1 MPTNAPHPSGVAA
14 SPRGRLATAILAAAG
29 TAALVAAG
37 CSDPADIRPGDIR
50 IYRIP
55 KAADTGLP
63 AIAAPRAA
71 AASSDVRYDVP
82 EGWSDRGAS
91 GMRLATLSI
100 GDPIASHE
108 VTVIPAAGT
117 LESNVARWAGQL
129 DPKAD
134 EAAREKAAAEAIAS
148 AERVDLDGTEA
159 TVVLL
164 VGPSEEGDDAEAILG
179 AMIPVEG
186 GSSLFVKFKGPAA
199 VASRERENFLRFV
212 SSIRWR

>member
-1 MPTNAPHPSGVAA
+1 MPTNAPDSPGVAA

-29 TAALVAAG
+29 TAALVAMG
-37 CSDPADIRPGDIR
+37 CKDSADIRPGDIR
-50 IYRIP
+50 VYRIA
-55 KAADTGLP
+55 KAADSGLP
-63 AIAAPRAA
+63 AIAGPRAA
-71 AASSDVRYDVP
+71 ASSSGVRYVVP
-82 EGWSDRGAS
+82 EGWSDRGAT

-100 GDPIASHE
+100 GDPNASHE

-134 EAAREKAAAEAIAS
+134 DAAREKAAAEAIAA
-148 AERVDLDGTEA
+148 AERLDLEGTEA

-164 VGPSEEGDDAEAILG
+164 VVPSEEGDDAEAILG

-199 VASRERENFLRFV
+199 VANRERENFLRFV